1 MQLFNEWYYF
11 DNAIIDEVCDQLI
24 HAGEYEFKKAEIQ
37 SGEDDGSR
45 RSDIK
50 FINEQWLVDL
60 IWPFMLDANK
70 NSKWCFDVESVE
82 DMQITKYKKCDYYSW
97 HFDGLS
103 DSSGIYTDKDQKFLY
118 GNVRKLSMTILLNDD
133 FEGGEL
139 QIASYNKG
147 ECFIK
152 TPKMNKGS
160 VIVFHSF
167 IEHQVLEV
175 TEGERYSLVAWFL
188 GKPFK

>member
-60 IWPFMLDANK
+60 IWPFMLDAN
-70 NSKWCFDVESVE
+70 
-82 DMQITKYKKCDYYSW
+82 
-97 HFDGLS
+97 
-103 DSSGIYTDKDQKFLY
+103 TDKDQKFLY

-160 VIVFHSF
+160 VIVFPSF